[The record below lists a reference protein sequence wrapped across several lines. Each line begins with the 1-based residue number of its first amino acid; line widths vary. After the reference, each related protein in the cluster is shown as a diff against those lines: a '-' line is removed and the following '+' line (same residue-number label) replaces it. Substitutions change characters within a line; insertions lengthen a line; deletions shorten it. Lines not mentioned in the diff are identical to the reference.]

1 MDKLKDYIKTLL
13 KLAINNNPEVLKVIR
28 NSKTV
33 VKNATEDAQG
43 NLHSESTGQFVSKG
57 SNSFFEKW
65 NDAPVIELKPTSWEH
80 ITDIKELRKEAKK
93 YFHSNL
99 QGQNLTREGLKNIR
113 ISGKSF
119 DEFFHISADP
129 DKLKSV
135 PQILE
140 LIEKGKLGEFE
151 PDEKGRT
158 DYIRGF
164 HPIYVNL
171 KTSLGVRKAELLV
184 GEDKE
189 GNLFYQMFLDYD
201 REKARKKR
209 NSADNQD
216 RLSLNNIIPDNRENF
231 NPSIQN
237 EKWISIKKG
246 DEVVHLPLNGN
257 NKIDTKRIEQWKE
270 AERGIKQELGDK
282 VEKVE
287 VEEPKEVDKKE
298 KDFTVKKETQKAV
311 LLSKD
316 GVEFWTPKRFYK
328 DGELTPAGKEI
339 YENARSLKDTTDEL
353 EKNGV
358 EFESSWES
366 EKAYGVDTYFED
378 YNGKIKPVRVFIPKS
393 QIMKNGNIPL
403 WLFKKKIE
411 ELNEKVGFAANKGD
425 YGSGFKTNFYK
436 GKIVTNSK
444 ETVYTI
450 LDGELYEFEAED
462 FNPDIKNNVQ
472 NNKEQDMALLD
483 ELKKLITTVEN
494 DKGED
499 MDENKEKVENEKVDK
514 RKLIDE
520 VAGIMKSAGADD
532 EKIRTAIA
540 KMEKLAAAIY

>member
-1 MDKLKDYIKTLL
+1 M
-13 KLAINNNPEVLKVIR
+13 
-28 NSKTV
+28 
-33 VKNATEDAQG
+33 
-43 NLHSESTGQFVSKG
+43 
-57 SNSFFEKW
+57 
-65 NDAPVIELKPTSWEH
+65 KPTSWEH

-216 RLSLNNIIPDNRENF
+216 RLSLNNIITD
-231 NPSIQN
+231 IQ
-237 EKWISIKKG
+237 
-246 DEVVHLPLNGN
+246 
-257 NKIDTKRIEQWKE
+257 
-270 AERGIKQELGDK
+270 
-282 VEKVE
+282 
-287 VEEPKEVDKKE
+287 
-298 KDFTVKKETQKAV
+298 
-311 LLSKD
+311 
-316 GVEFWTPKRFYK
+316 
-328 DGELTPAGKEI
+328 
-339 YENARSLKDTTDEL
+339 
-353 EKNGV
+353 
-358 EFESSWES
+358 
-366 EKAYGVDTYFED
+366 
-378 YNGKIKPVRVFIPKS
+378 
-393 QIMKNGNIPL
+393 
-403 WLFKKKIE
+403 
-411 ELNEKVGFAANKGD
+411 
-425 YGSGFKTNFYK
+425 
-436 GKIVTNSK
+436 
-444 ETVYTI
+444 
-450 LDGELYEFEAED
+450 ED
-462 FNPDIKNNVQ
+462 FNPNIKNNVQ

-499 MDENKEKVENEKVDK
+499 MDDKEKVENEKVDK

-532 EKIRTAIA
+532 EKIRTAKNGKTCCCNLLTNVKRELRNTLINIFT
-540 KMEKLAAAIY
+540 L

>member
-65 NDAPVIELKPTSWEH
+65 NDALVIELKPTSWEH

-216 RLSLNNIIPDNRENF
+216 RLSLNNII
-231 NPSIQN
+231 
-237 EKWISIKKG
+237 
-246 DEVVHLPLNGN
+246 
-257 NKIDTKRIEQWKE
+257 
-270 AERGIKQELGDK
+270 
-282 VEKVE
+282 
-287 VEEPKEVDKKE
+287 
-298 KDFTVKKETQKAV
+298 
-311 LLSKD
+311 
-316 GVEFWTPKRFYK
+316 
-328 DGELTPAGKEI
+328 
-339 YENARSLKDTTDEL
+339 TD
-353 EKNGV
+353 
-358 EFESSWES
+358 
-366 EKAYGVDTYFED
+366 
-378 YNGKIKPVRVFIPKS
+378 IR
-393 QIMKNGNIPL
+393 
-403 WLFKKKIE
+403 
-411 ELNEKVGFAANKGD
+411 
-425 YGSGFKTNFYK
+425 
-436 GKIVTNSK
+436 
-444 ETVYTI
+444 
-450 LDGELYEFEAED
+450 ED
-462 FNPDIKNNVQ
+462 FNPNIKNNVQ

-494 DKGED
+494 EKAACEQSAKRSVDTFNASNQEGED
-499 MDENKEKVENEKVDK
+499 MDDEKKIENEKVDK